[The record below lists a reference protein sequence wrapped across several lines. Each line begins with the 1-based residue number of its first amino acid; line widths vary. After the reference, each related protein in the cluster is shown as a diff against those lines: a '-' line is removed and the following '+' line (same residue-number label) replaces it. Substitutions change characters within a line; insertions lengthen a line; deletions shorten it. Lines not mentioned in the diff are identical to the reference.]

1 MKRIGILGTGEV
13 GKALARG
20 FIGIGYDVM
29 IGTRDPNAEKSKAI
43 KQTIPE
49 IQIGTFAD
57 AAQFGELVA
66 LCTLWSGTE
75 AVLHAAGAKNLAGK
89 VVIDVTNPLVFASN
103 QPPSLALGHTDS
115 GGEQVQRW
123 LPDAK
128 VVKAFNIVGSTDMVN
143 PDFPGGPPDM
153 FIGGNDAD
161 AKATVT
167 EILTQF
173 KWNIVDLGGI
183 EASRLLEPLCILWVV
198 YGIRTGGWRHAFKML
213 KK

>member
-1 MKRIGILGTGEV
+1 
-13 GKALARG
+13 
-20 FIGIGYDVM
+20 
-29 IGTRDPNAEKSKAI
+29 
-43 KQTIPE
+43 
-49 IQIGTFAD
+49 
-57 AAQFGELVA
+57 
-66 LCTLWSGTE
+66 
-75 AVLHAAGAKNLAGK
+75 
-89 VVIDVTNPLVFASN
+89 
-103 QPPSLALGHTDS
+103 
-115 GGEQVQRW
+115 
-123 LPDAK
+123 
-128 VVKAFNIVGSTDMVN
+128 
-143 PDFPGGPPDM
+143 M